1 MADKNPFNLEGRRAA
16 GPDRAHVARDWTP
29 EEVAT
34 KTAGYIDVPPDG
46 WANVKNGTHVRYFT
60 KEHGFRPGGFVVANP
75 FDTKTRDG
83 PEKRFIKL
91 QNSFNSKARDYATW
105 IVAYEDLTRLLIKLD
120 TGTLLLQER
129 QEDITARVNEN
140 IRKLSDYV
148 KALEKRVA
156 ALER

>member
-1 MADKNPFNLEGRRAA
+1 
-16 GPDRAHVARDWTP
+16 
-29 EEVAT
+29 
-34 KTAGYIDVPPDG
+34 
-46 WANVKNGTHVRYFT
+46 
-60 KEHGFRPGGFVVANP
+60 VANP

-120 TGTLLLQER
+120 TATLLLQER

-156 ALER
+156 VLER